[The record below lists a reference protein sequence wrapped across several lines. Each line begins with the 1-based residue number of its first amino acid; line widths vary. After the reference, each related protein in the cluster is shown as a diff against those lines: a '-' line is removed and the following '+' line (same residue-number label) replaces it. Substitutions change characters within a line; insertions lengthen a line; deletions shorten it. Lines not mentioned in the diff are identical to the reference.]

1 MRHRPRDRVVAA
13 HGIRTRNFLHVVAT
27 DLAVPGLDH
36 ALHRAIHPSDP
47 AQLYRLNKGLAHLRA
62 SIPALAPLRWANAAL
77 WRVALLFERHSDP
90 ASLQS
95 DEPTLPLVFPLL
107 GANAG
112 IRILIWPARSSVT
125 PLLLPDESF
134 RNAVTGNTRA
144 FEIATM
150 AGPLPLGG
158 FLVAF
163 ADFPVVNLLGAALGC
178 AFLGLLRP
186 VRRLHPPSRAAGQR
200 TSRDVFAGA
209 EFIWRKK
216 VILGASTLDLVAV
229 LLGGGVALLPIYADQ
244 ILHVGPIGFGW
255 LRAAPSIGAFT
266 MAMWVAHRPALLH
279 RGRALLRSPSSLPP
293 LSSSAFPT
301 GSGSRCSRC
310 SSPARSTT
318 SPSSS
323 AHLSCN
329 GSHPTPC
336 GAG

>member
-1 MRHRPRDRVVAA
+1 M
-13 HGIRTRNFLHVVAT
+13 
-27 DLAVPGLDH
+27 PGLDH

-47 AQLYRLNKGLAHLRA
+47 ALLYRLNKGLAHLRA

-163 ADFPVVNLLGAALGC
+163 ADFPTVVLLGAALGC

-186 VRRLHPPSRAAGQR
+186 VRCLHPPSRAAGQR
-200 TSRDVFAGA
+200 TWRDVFAGA

-216 VILGASTLDLVAV
+216 VILGASTPDLFAV
-229 LLGGGVALLPIYADQ
+229 LPGGAVALLAIYADQ
-244 ILHVGPIGFGW
+244 ILHGGPIGFGW
-255 LRAAPSIGAFT
+255 LRAAPSIGAFDNVT
-266 MAMWVAHRPALLH
+266 VVVRPSLVQRLTPDSL
-279 RGRALLRSPSSLPP
+279 RGRVTAVNQIFIGSSNEIGALRAGLMSGGAGTGRRGRLGRPGHPRRHRRGRSCRAGAWPPPP
-293 LSSSAFPT
+293 LRTLRPEE
-301 GSGSRCSRC
+301 
-310 SSPARSTT
+310 
-318 SPSSS
+318 
-323 AHLSCN
+323 
-329 GSHPTPC
+329 
-336 GAG
+336 